1 MKDVNIFSGIKHIL
15 SQRALPYHSYI
26 STSKNKSN
34 FHLKFSIWG
43 RNYRTDD
50 HQNFLQ
56 ILNLSLDWYMLF
68 LVVTDTSFSP
78 PLKKKNRKKI
88 CRDMSDWI
96 THSESMSTGQNFSIM
111 STSFTRLHYV
121 VETKFPEARI
131 SVAQNA
137 TIFRRPDCVKILF
150 FTY

>member
-78 PLKKKNRKKI
+78 PLKKKTEKR
-88 CRDMSDWI
+88 
-96 THSESMSTGQNFSIM
+96 F
-111 STSFTRLHYV
+111 
-121 VETKFPEARI
+121 VETCLTGLLILKACLLDRI
-131 SVAQNA
+131 
-137 TIFRRPDCVKILF
+137 FLL
-150 FTY
+150 